1 MKEKRTWRLG
11 HTRTPNPLPLHGSVI
26 PEPRT
31 PNPYIVTAFFTVI
44 FVNTPLNPYLATGF
58 KTRKSNVNAI
68 LRRFRSKRAR
78 TANEQ
83 TEQTMPLMNGSPM
96 PAAPFGTEMAEA
108 FE

>member
-1 MKEKRTWRLG
+1 MKEKRTRRLG
-11 HTRTPNPLPLHGSVI
+11 HTQTPNPLPLHSQLA
-26 PEPRT
+26 
-31 PNPYIVTAFFTVI
+31 TAFFTEVL

-58 KTRKSNVNAI
+58 KTRKCNLNAI

-78 TANEQ
+78 TNKPNEHASHV
-83 TEQTMPLMNGSPM
+83 NGSPM